1 MGNEND
7 FVCLLGSFEF
17 FPLPVDLLE
26 KASSSLKS
34 SIITAASLD
43 FEESRLLSLLIF
55 NPRACAI
62 PSTSTNVKCEVS
74 LIEGVDVVVAD
85 CGNTDDEDDD
95 DDEDDMNELSFSPLL
110 TTPDNS

>member
-7 FVCLLGSFEF
+7 FVCLLDSFEF
-17 FPLPVDLLE
+17 FPLPVDLIE
-26 KASSSLKS
+26 TASSSLKS

-43 FEESRLLSLLIF
+43 FEESSLLSLLIF

-62 PSTSTNVKCEVS
+62 PSTSTNVNCEVS
-74 LIEGVDVVVAD
+74 LIEGVDVVVTD
-85 CGNTDDEDDD
+85 CGNTDDD
-95 DDEDDMNELSFSPLL
+95 DDEDDINELSFSPLL

>member
-1 MGNEND
+1 MGNEKD
-7 FVCLLGSFEF
+7 FVCLLDSFEF

-26 KASSSLKS
+26 AASFSLKS

-43 FEESRLLSLLIF
+43 FEDSSLLSLLIL

-62 PSTSTNVKCEVS
+62 PSTSTNVNCDVS
-74 LIEGVDVVVAD
+74 LIEGFDVVVAD
-85 CGNTDDEDDD
+85 CGDTDDEDDD
-95 DDEDDMNELSFSPLL
+95 DDINELSFSPLL